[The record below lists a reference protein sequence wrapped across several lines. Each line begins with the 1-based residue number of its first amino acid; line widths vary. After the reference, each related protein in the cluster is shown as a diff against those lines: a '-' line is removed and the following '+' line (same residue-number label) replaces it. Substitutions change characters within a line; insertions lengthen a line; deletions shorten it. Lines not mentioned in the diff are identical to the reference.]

1 MNLSGPPRKRVTT
14 GLLPMINV
22 VFLLLIFFLIAG
34 EMQPPEPFDITPP
47 DITPPD
53 IAKAQEA
60 EGVFALFLDPE
71 GQLAYRDQITSFEAR
86 QTLLSAID
94 TERRAG
100 CDSGMC
106 DTVLLIH
113 ADKSTPAH
121 FVAQLLPQ
129 LGALGFEQV
138 NLVTSGL
145 GTSKGERP

>member
-47 DITPPD
+47 EITPPD
-53 IAKAQEA
+53 ITEAQEA
-60 EGVFALFLDPE
+60 EGVFALFLDPS
-71 GQLAYRDQITSFEAR
+71 GQLAYRDQITSFETR
-86 QTLLSAID
+86 QAILSAID

-100 CDSGMC
+100 CDGDLC

>member
-47 DITPPD
+47 DITPPE
-53 IAKAQEA
+53 ITEAQEA
-60 EGVFALFLDPE
+60 EGVFSLFLDPA
-71 GQLAYRDQITSFEAR
+71 GQLAYRNQITSFEAR

-100 CDSGMC
+100 CDSGLC

>member
-47 DITPPD
+47 E
-53 IAKAQEA
+53 IAEAQEA
-60 EGVFALFLDPE
+60 EGVFSLFLDPA
-71 GQLAYRDQITSFEAR
+71 GQLAFRDLVTSFEAR
-86 QTLLSAID
+86 QAILSAID
-94 TERRAG
+94 TDRRAG
-100 CDSGMC
+100 CDSGQC
-106 DTVLLIH
+106 DTVVLIH
-113 ADKSTPAH
+113 ADQSTPAH

-145 GTSKGERP
+145 RSSKGERP

>member
-1 MNLSGPPRKRVTT
+1 MNLSAPPRKRVTT

-47 DITPPD
+47 E
-53 IAKAQEA
+53 IAEAQEA
-60 EGVFALFLDPE
+60 EGVFSLFLDPS
-71 GQLAYRDQITSFEAR
+71 GQMAYRDLITSFETR
-86 QTLLSAID
+86 QAILSAID

-100 CDSGMC
+100 CDGDLC

-113 ADKSTPAH
+113 ADKNTPAH
-121 FVAQLLPQ
+121 FVAQLLPH
-129 LGALGFEQV
+129 LSALGFEQI

-145 GTSKGERP
+145 APSKGERP